1 MSTEPLRFYCAECH
15 RLAGTVELLPPTA
28 QPSSP
33 DDVGYDRWELKVDG
47 PVQVTHWILRGLD
60 ELKAALHD
68 GSVEAL
74 LAINPEY
81 VHFWCPKCAATYC
94 REHWY
99 PIDPTMDEGFYDAT
113 YGTCPKGHKVM
124 LDD

>member
-1 MSTEPLRFYCAECH
+1 MYSAAMRNDAAVRRPKCVPCRSAH
-15 RLAGTVELLPPTA
+15 NRRLERIVLVPIK
-28 QPSSP
+28 
-33 DDVGYDRWELKVDG
+33 D
-47 PVQVTHWILRGLD
+47 
-60 ELKAALHD
+60 AAAVLA
-68 GSVEAL
+68 SVEAL